1 MNSSFFKVIALW
13 NKITYGEVLKTLPIK
28 NVTLHVCFSIGF
40 YILLILSFI
49 KMGTLWGCYFT
60 LLFSLSL
67 LWNVLLD
74 QYSGSYLRSMRKW
87 IDYNERIYRDKE
99 VVQVWEWIPKIIMT
113 HLRLFIL
120 LIVYVFLGIIFLCL

>member
-1 MNSSFFKVIALW
+1 M
-13 NKITYGEVLKTLPIK
+13 
-28 NVTLHVCFSIGF
+28 
-40 YILLILSFI
+40 
-49 KMGTLWGCYFT
+49 
-60 LLFSLSL
+60 
-67 LWNVLLD
+67 